1 MIRKFSIR
9 LHEVY
14 EDELV
19 RVTIPTKSINLTVD
33 DKAPIGVVKDMLL
46 KQFNKILEGVKEND
60 WTHTYQYEV
69 YR

>member
-19 RVTIPTKSINLTVD
+19 RVTVPTKSINLTVD

-46 KQFNKILEGVKEND
+46 KQFNKILEGVKENEND
-60 WTHTYQYEV
+60 
-69 YR
+69 

>member
-46 KQFNKILEGVKEND
+46 NQFNKILEGVKEND
-60 WTHTYQYEV
+60 
-69 YR
+69 

>member
-19 RVTIPTKSINLTVD
+19 RVTVPTKSINLTVD
-33 DKAPIGVVKDMLL
+33 DKAPLIVVKDMLL
-46 KQFNKILEGVKEND
+46 KQFNKILEGVKENARD
-60 WTHTYQYEV
+60 
-69 YR
+69 

>member
-60 WTHTYQYEV
+60 
-69 YR
+69 

>member
-19 RVTIPTKSINLTVD
+19 RVTVPTKSINLTVD
-33 DKAPIGVVKDMLL
+33 DKAPLSVVKDMLL
-46 KQFNKILEGVKEND
+46 KQFNKILEGVKANEID
-60 WTHTYQYEV
+60 
-69 YR
+69 

>member
-19 RVTIPTKSINLTVD
+19 RVAVPTKSINLTVD

-46 KQFNKILEGVKEND
+46 KQFNKILEGVKENEID
-60 WTHTYQYEV
+60 
-69 YR
+69 

>member
-19 RVTIPTKSINLTVD
+19 RVAIPTKSINLTVD
-33 DKAPIGVVKDMLL
+33 DKAPLSVVKDMLL
-46 KQFNKILEGVKEND
+46 KQFNKILEGVK
-60 WTHTYQYEV
+60 
-69 YR
+69 

>member
-19 RVTIPTKSINLTVD
+19 RVTVPTKSINLTVD
-33 DKAPIGVVKDMLL
+33 DKAPLSVVKDMLL
-46 KQFNKILEGVKEND
+46 KQFNKILEGVKENEND
-60 WTHTYQYEV
+60 
-69 YR
+69 

>member
-19 RVTIPTKSINLTVD
+19 RVTVPTKSINLTVD
-33 DKAPIGVVKDMLL
+33 DEAPIGVVKDMLL
-46 KQFNKILEGVKEND
+46 KQFNKILEGVKENAD
-60 WTHTYQYEV
+60 TD
-69 YR
+69 

>member
-19 RVTIPTKSINLTVD
+19 RVTVPTKSINLTVD

-46 KQFNKILEGVKEND
+46 KQFNKILEGVKENEID
-60 WTHTYQYEV
+60 
-69 YR
+69 

>member
-19 RVTIPTKSINLTVD
+19 RVAIPTKSIKLTVD

-46 KQFNKILEGVKEND
+46 NQFSKILEGVKENASD
-60 WTHTYQYEV
+60 
-69 YR
+69 